1 MASVLVVEDD
11 VEFRNALRKT
21 LQKAGYSVEV
31 AANGRQGVEFFKDTP
46 PDVVITDLQM
56 PSQSGGRTIDI
67 IRKVAPN
74 VPIIAMSGA
83 GQNLLDDAMHRG
95 ANARLGKPFDMSD
108 LLAEVAKL
116 VGPGG
121 DGAKA

>member
-11 VEFRNALRKT
+11 MEFRNALRKT

-46 PDVVITDLQM
+46 PDLVITDLQM
-56 PSQSGGRTIDI
+56 PSQAGGRTIDI
-67 IRKVAPN
+67 IRKAAPK

-83 GQNLLDDAMHRG
+83 GQDLLDDAIHRG
-95 ANARLGKPFDMSD
+95 ANARLAKPFDMSD
-108 LLAEVAKL
+108 MLAAVAQVL
-116 VGPGG
+116 G
-121 DGAKA
+121 DVPKA